1 MNKIAE
7 YLSIAIITVSM
18 MTFIIIGFRFFFLNI
33 AILSL
38 AALCYWLPK
47 VDGKGKVKLTAA
59 CSAAF
64 TGLCAIHF
72 GLQHFLSLH

>member
-7 YLSIAIITVSM
+7 YLSIAIITISM
-18 MTFIIIGFRFFFLNI
+18 MTFAIIGFRFFFLNL
-33 AILSL
+33 AIFSL
-38 AALCYWLPK
+38 AALCYYLPK
-47 VDGKGKVKLTAA
+47 VEGKVKLTAI

-72 GLQHFLSLH
+72 GLQHFLSLY